1 MEGGRQSEG
10 ERESVTGKGSGEGVR
25 IRRKEVGRENG
36 SRWRRGEREESV
48 LDGTSWRQPAARG
61 WRKMALIAE

>member
-1 MEGGRQSEG
+1 M
-10 ERESVTGKGSGEGVR
+10 TGKASGEGVG